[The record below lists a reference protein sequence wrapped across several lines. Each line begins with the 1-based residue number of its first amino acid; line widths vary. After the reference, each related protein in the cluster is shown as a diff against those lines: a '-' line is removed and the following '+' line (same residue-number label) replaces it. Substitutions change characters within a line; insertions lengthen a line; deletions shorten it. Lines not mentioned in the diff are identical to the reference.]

1 MYNPTQTSL
10 YLEYISLLKAKL
22 ITFRCTKV
30 VKSNCFHPESTE
42 LEVKPDPRRSMW
54 VDVPPQNTE
63 RRKGWSQ
70 RASTL
75 KQTAQRHA
83 HCQTLRPD
91 NWTERMSMRT
101 CVGLKERKAEKKH
114 VGGRQGWQF
123 LSQRALIEGNTAM
136 WETGKLKKWWED
148 DEKNGLSKTSPHQRA
163 GHAYYK

>member
-22 ITFRCTKV
+22 VTFRCTKV

-54 VDVPPQNTE
+54 VDVPPENTE
-63 RRKGWSQ
+63 RRKGWNQ

-75 KQTAQRHA
+75 KQTVRRHCA
-83 HCQTLRPD
+83 LI
-91 NWTERMSMRT
+91 NE
-101 CVGLKERKAEKKH
+101 LKEWAGECVLVSKRERQKKH

-163 GHAYYK
+163 GPAYYK